1 MGNGYA
7 ASLSM
12 PSRLYLCV
20 HVVPKK
26 KKKKIEKQKRNIS
39 VTFNFILI

>member
-26 KKKKIEKQKRNIS
+26 KKKKRLKNKKE
-39 VTFNFILI
+39 ILA